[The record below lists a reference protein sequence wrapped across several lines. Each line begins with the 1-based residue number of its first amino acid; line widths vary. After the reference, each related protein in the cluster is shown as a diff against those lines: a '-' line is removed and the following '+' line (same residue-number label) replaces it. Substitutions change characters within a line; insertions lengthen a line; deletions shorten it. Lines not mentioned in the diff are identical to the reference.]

1 MAIAE
6 FMVSGNGVTLIPV
19 HAELTTQHAVD
30 ILNVSRPFLISL
42 IDDGK
47 IPYRKVGTDR
57 RIRFDEL
64 MAYKREIDR
73 QRLHTLSEFVS
84 EAQHLNMGY

>member
-47 IPYRKVGTDR
+47 IPYRKVG
-57 RIRFDEL
+57 
-64 MAYKREIDR
+64 K
-73 QRLHTLSEFVS
+73 
-84 EAQHLNMGY
+84 EAHRTPVAQKIARYG